1 MFTFCNLFTKVY
13 FCAAHI
19 SLSWKYF
26 PLSHFFGGKVTAA
39 ARSFWIIFG
48 RVATATENAW
58 SGLHFCVGLCFPV
71 PPVAIIR
78 PLLFSSRVV
87 PETIKHIHEW
97 NPSLAISVP
106 FSRPAARPDARQP
119 RTPPRSQE
127 RGLPPSFN
135 ALYHTPS
142 IHSRPLVIKSKVG
155 REWWKSE
162 VGVGRSSYVTSHMHA
177 LPHARMHAT

>member
-1 MFTFCNLFTKVY
+1 MCKDVRLFPSAERVYNNLILYKFTHTFRNLFTKVY

-26 PLSHFFGGKVTAA
+26 PLSHFFGGKVMAA

-48 RVATATENAW
+48 RVATATENAS

-78 PLLFSSRVV
+78 SLLFSSRVV

-106 FSRPAARPDARQP
+106 FSRPVQHVPTLDNLAPLRAL
-119 RTPPRSQE
+119 RSVDYHPLLTRFIILLPFI
-127 RGLPPSFN
+127 RGL
-135 ALYHTPS
+135 
-142 IHSRPLVIKSKVG
+142 
-155 REWWKSE
+155 
-162 VGVGRSSYVTSHMHA
+162 
-177 LPHARMHAT
+177 